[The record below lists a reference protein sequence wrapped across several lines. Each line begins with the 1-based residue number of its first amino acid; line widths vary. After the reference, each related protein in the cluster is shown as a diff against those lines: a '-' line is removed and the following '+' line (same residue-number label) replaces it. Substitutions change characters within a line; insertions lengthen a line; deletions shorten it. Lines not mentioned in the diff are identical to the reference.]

1 MSESIDFTTLGMFII
16 DQIHYGPAEAR
27 KMVDGVMGGAGT
39 FAIYGARLFSPPPA
53 SEKLGWI
60 IDAGY
65 DFPEY
70 CVSQIEALKTHAIF
84 RNNPGRKTT
93 QGWNSYGPGEH
104 RAFEY
109 LSPKRRLEVQDL
121 LECGLLRAKAMHLI
135 CSPQRAQIVRK
146 ELFSALKLA
155 EDASPPTAP
164 WLVWEPVPDLCT
176 PENRDEMFK
185 TLPLVDV
192 ISPNH
197 DELAGFFAD
206 LPQTTSIKNT
216 KEGIEELA
224 RRLLEVG
231 VGQESSGAVV
241 VRAGH
246 RGSFVISKNVSIWL
260 PAYYASEEDNSHR
273 KVVDTTGAGNSF
285 LGGLGAGLAQTKG
298 NLVYAVAMGIVAAS
312 FVIEQIGTPVLESK
326 EGQPERWNGVRVDER
341 MEEYVKRVRRMGVV
355 L

>member
-16 DQIHYGPAEAR
+16 DQIQYGPAEAR
-27 KMVDGVMGGAGT
+27 KMVDGVIGGAGT

-65 DFPEY
+65 DFPKY

-84 RNNPGRKTT
+84 RDNPGRKTT
-93 QGWNSYGPGEH
+93 QGWNSYGP
-104 RAFEY
+104 
-109 LSPKRRLEVQDL
+109 
-121 LECGLLRAKAMHLI
+121 AMHLI

-164 WLVWEPVPDLCT
+164 WLIWEPVPDLCT

-206 LPQTTSIKNT
+206 LPQTTSIKDT

-246 RGSFVISKNVSIWL
+246 RGSFVISKNVNFWL
-260 PAYYASEEDNSHR
+260 PAYYASEEDNSHK

-341 MEEYVKRVRRMGVV
+341 MEEYVKRVGGMGVV